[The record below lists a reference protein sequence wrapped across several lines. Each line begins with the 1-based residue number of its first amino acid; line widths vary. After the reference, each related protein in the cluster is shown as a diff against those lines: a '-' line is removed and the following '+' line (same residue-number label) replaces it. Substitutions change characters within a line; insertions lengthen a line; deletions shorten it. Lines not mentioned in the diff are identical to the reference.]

1 MQFSTLPPARHSPVT
16 RWAAIWVCGLAL
28 WLPLYLRNAYLDL
41 IHAKFALLAAFVLLG
56 LVGVMASA
64 LLAPREFRPQPGRV
78 SPGILWLPAWCIAYL
93 LAWIFS
99 TDRTTAL
106 WGLDGRRNGLILF
119 ACCTVVYLLA
129 RLFCPAGMYVGFCRL
144 FTVCG
149 ALVAFLG
156 ILNAWGLDPLG
167 SYYCLLPDSGN
178 LYLSTVG
185 NLNFFAAYLCLCFPL
200 AVQTVFHAA
209 GKRGRA
215 VYGALC
221 VILLTGMLMASTDAA
236 WLALLAALA
245 VIFCDR
251 RLTRHG
257 AQILFWIGAG
267 FCGTAFFTGLLQR
280 LIPLRTPL
288 RTFSAVLVQP
298 FISLPLGLFMA
309 LCAIF
314 FPRQKRPPFR
324 WARPLFGAFFLPA
337 MLGFLICNLFNVTL
351 GPLDNIFHLRS
362 GWGSNRWDVWDV
374 LMKAYAKFPLLH
386 KLVGIGADGV
396 NRLINPYYTQTLIT
410 LNGDT
415 FDSAHNEY
423 LQHLICGGLFGLSAW
438 IGFLCCHLRS
448 AFRRFPFLAASL
460 VSYAVQAFFSISTPM
475 LLAPVCLL
483 AAFAAMP
490 AEHESRSLDRWYFFG
505 GILLL
510 FPALVIIW
518 LFPASV
524 F

>member
-1 MQFSTLPPARHSPVT
+1 MQFSALPPARHSPAA
-16 RWAAIWVCGLAL
+16 RWAAIWVCGLCL
-28 WLPLYLRNAYLDL
+28 WLPLYLRNSYLDL

-56 LVGVMASA
+56 LLGFAASA
-64 LLAPREFRPQPGRV
+64 LLAPRAFRLQPGRI
-78 SPGILWLPAWCIAYL
+78 SLGILWLPAWCGVYL
-93 LAWIFS
+93 LAWLFS
-99 TDRTTAL
+99 ADRTTAL
-106 WGLDGRRNGLILF
+106 WGLDGRRNGLVLF
-119 ACCTVVYLLA
+119 ACCTAVYLLT
-129 RLFCPAGMYVGFCRL
+129 RLFCPAGLYVGLCRL

-149 ALVAFLG
+149 ALVALLG

-167 SYYCLLPDSGN
+167 AYYCLLPDSGS

-185 NLNFFAAYLCLCFPL
+185 NVNFFAAYLCLCFPL

-209 GKRGRA
+209 GTRGRTA
-215 VYGALC
+215 CGVLC
-221 VILLTGMLMASTDAA
+221 VVLLTGLLLAGTDAA
-236 WLALLAALA
+236 WLALLVILA

-251 RLTRHG
+251 RLTWHG
-257 AQILFWIGAG
+257 ARILFWILAG
-267 FCGTAFFTGLLQR
+267 FCGAAFVTGLLQHF
-280 LIPLRTPL
+280 IPLRMPL
-288 RTFSAVLVQP
+288 RTVSAVLAEP
-298 FISLPLGLFMA
+298 FLCLPLGFLMI

-314 FPRQKRPPFR
+314 CPRQKQPPCR
-324 WARPLFGAFFLPA
+324 WARPVFGLFLVLL
-337 MLGFLICNLFNVTL
+337 MLGFLTCNLFGISL
-351 GPLDNIFHLRS
+351 WWLDSVFRLRS

-374 LMKAYAKFPLLH
+374 LVKSYAKFPLLH

-396 NRLINPYYTQTLIT
+396 NSLINPYYTQTLIA

-423 LQHLICGGLFGLSAW
+423 LQHLICGGLLGLAAW
-438 IGFLCCHLRS
+438 IGFLGCHLRS

-460 VSYAVQAFFSISTPM
+460 AGYAVQAFFSISTPM

-490 AEHESRSLDRWYFFG
+490 AEHEPCALDRWYLFG

-510 FPALVIIW
+510 FPALVITWI
-518 LFPASV
+518 LPSFA